1 MKRIQNLN
9 RHRNDVTSCHVK
21 RADILGARVTPLIK
35 YEVNT
40 PCLLACPSNSTPI
53 RLLPFGTEC
62 VIRLD
67 LLRRLFFVTK
77 WHAFLLRLRIL
88 YANFD
93 RIWPRLGLV
102 LKWCDVICSNEG
114 VLALLYNW
122 LWVLE
127 PNFPRIIGLCVFV
140 GKYLERIHYCNRLDS
155 GAWSIVMWNHDCCQ
169 DDFRAKYPNKN
180 SMWSGQS
187 SLLLFWV

>member
-88 YANFD
+88 CANFD
-93 RIWPRLGLV
+93 RI
-102 LKWCDVICSNEG
+102 
-114 VLALLYNW
+114 
-122 LWVLE
+122 
-127 PNFPRIIGLCVFV
+127 
-140 GKYLERIHYCNRLDS
+140 
-155 GAWSIVMWNHDCCQ
+155 
-169 DDFRAKYPNKN
+169 
-180 SMWSGQS
+180 
-187 SLLLFWV
+187 